1 MRKKLEEAS
10 PTPFSKNSKLS
21 LSLDKQS
28 EMFAL
33 IVCSSP
39 GLPIYIKT
47 KVLTTSFILYKVFY
61 KKQKRSGTSPPA

>member
-47 KVLTTSFILYKVFY
+47 KVLTTSFYFI
-61 KKQKRSGTSPPA
+61 